1 MSQALNVIKKFFPKV
16 TNVVDATR
24 NATIEVTKKDAAS
37 KAVKDHNGCAMAVAC
52 KRKFHLDGVIISR
65 SMAYL
70 IKGTQARRFELPET
84 VSREVVSF
92 DRGAGFAVGRYELAK
107 VAPQNRL
114 DRERK
119 KRTTWVANR
128 DGSPKRKRH
137 ITTNVRSVLGGMK
150 PEDE

>member
-1 MSQALNVIKKFFPKV
+1 MPVLNVVKKFFPNV
-16 TNVVDATR
+16 TTVVDATR
-24 NATIEVTKKDAAS
+24 NAAIEVTKHDAAS
-37 KAVKDHNGCAMAVAC
+37 KAVKDHNACAMAVAC

-70 IKGTQARRFELPET
+70 IKGTQARRFQLPET

-92 DRGAGFAVGRYELAK
+92 DRGAGFATGKYELQK
-107 VAPQNRL
+107 VAPMNRL
-114 DRERK
+114 GIRPNRTE
-119 KRTTWVANR
+119 KRTTRR
-128 DGSPKRKRH
+128 DGIPKRKRH